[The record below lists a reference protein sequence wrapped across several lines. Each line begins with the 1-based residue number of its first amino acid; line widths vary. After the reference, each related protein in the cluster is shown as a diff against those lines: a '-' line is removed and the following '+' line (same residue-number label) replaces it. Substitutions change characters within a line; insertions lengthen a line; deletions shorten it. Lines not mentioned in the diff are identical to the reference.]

1 MNIGEAS
8 KASGVNQ
15 KMIRYY
21 ESIGLID
28 GVGRSANGYRTYT
41 QNDVHT
47 LAFIRRARHLGFSI
61 EQIQALMTLW
71 RDKER
76 SSAEVKAIAQGH
88 IAELEAK
95 IDELASMQRTLQH
108 LKLYHCPLGEAAEAA
123 SALRTSVSCEA
134 AMPAPNP
141 SPERR
146 RKRRR
151 SIVGTARVRPRAR
164 ESTSVRDDDVAP
176 SPVDLRVNSMLPP
189 VGQAIEGNG
198 GAPQGP
204 VRCAPWRSTA

>member
-108 LKLYHCPLGEAAEAA
+108 LVTCCAGDHRPDCPIIDGLSAKAEA
-123 SALRTSVSCEA
+123 
-134 AMPAPNP
+134 PAEPRP
-141 SPERR
+141 A
-146 RKRRR
+146 R
-151 SIVGTARVRPRAR
+151 SNGRHRAHSR
-164 ESTSVRDDDVAP
+164 A
-176 SPVDLRVNSMLPP
+176 
-189 VGQAIEGNG
+189 
-198 GAPQGP
+198 
-204 VRCAPWRSTA
+204 